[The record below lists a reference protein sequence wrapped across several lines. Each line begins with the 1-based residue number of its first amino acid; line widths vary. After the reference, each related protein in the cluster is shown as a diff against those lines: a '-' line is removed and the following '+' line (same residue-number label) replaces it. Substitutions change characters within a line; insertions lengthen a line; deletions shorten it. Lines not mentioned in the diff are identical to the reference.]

1 MRAIICSEYGPAEM
15 LCKGEMPSPDMGS
28 DDVRIKVYA
37 AAVNFPDN
45 LIIQGQYQAKPPM
58 PFAPGFEVAGEVIE
72 TGTNVRRFQPGD
84 RVMALTRDGYGGF
97 AEEAVARAELAIA
110 VPEEMDCVT
119 ASGFYSSYGTSYY
132 ALVSRG
138 RIQPGET
145 LVVLGAAGGVGLA
158 SIEIAKALGATVIAV
173 ASSTSKLETAK
184 LHGADHLIDYSRE
197 NLKQRI
203 LELTDGKGADLCM
216 DTVGGEAFNSMSRC
230 MNHDGRLLVV
240 GFASGQIPQIP
251 ANLLLL
257 KNFQVVGIFWW
268 PAVQRNVAQ
277 HQASFRHLAELYRG
291 GQLTPLIS
299 QIYPLE
305 KTVDALKMVLSR
317 NLTGKLVI
325 TPTDEP
331 RTKGN
336 RHALQNDSGSE

>member
-1 MRAIICSEYGPAEM
+1 MCRQYGPAEM
-15 LCKGEMPSPDMGS
+15 LCEGEMQSPEMGS
-28 DDVRIKVYA
+28 DDIRIRVYGA
-37 AAVNFPDN
+37 AINFPDN
-45 LIIQGQYQAKPPM
+45 LIIQGKYQAKPPM
-58 PFAPGFEVAGEVIE
+58 PFAPGFEIAGEVIDA
-72 TGTNVRRFQPGD
+72 GANVSGLHPGD

-97 AEEAVARAELAIA
+97 AEEAVARGELA
-110 VPEEMDCVT
+110 VPLPENMDCAT

-132 ALVSRG
+132 ALVTRG

-173 ASSTSKLETAK
+173 ASSAHKLETAK
-184 LHGADHLIDYSRE
+184 VHGADHLIDYRRE
-197 NLKQRI
+197 DLKRRV
-203 LELTDGKGADLCM
+203 LELTDGRGADLCM

-268 PAVQRNVAQ
+268 PAVQRDAAQ
-277 HQASFRHLAELYRG
+277 HQASFRHLSELYRAG
-291 GQLTPLIS
+291 LLRPLIS
-299 QIYPLE
+299 QTYPLE
-305 KTVDALKMVLSR
+305 KTADGLKMVLSR
-317 NLTGKLVI
+317 NLVGKLVV
-325 TPTDEP
+325 TPTAEP
-331 RTKGN
+331 RN
-336 RHALQNDSGSE
+336 